1 MIYMQEVYLDMFN
14 VNSYEVKKE
23 KWAEEEFK

>member
-1 MIYMQEVYLDMFN
+1 MIYTQEVYLDMLN